1 MATAMCVYCLSLCGV
16 LTAGNV
22 PYARDGKGLE
32 QKVWQQ
38 EWRKAL
44 DRHSGVRTK
53 FDIGTVTTAIFWDVT
68 ARSYIFVTPYGVT
81 CQTTAL
87 SKCI

>member
-1 MATAMCVYCLSLCGV
+1 MDIAIRVYCLSLSGV

-22 PYARDGKGLE
+22 LYPRDVKGLE

-44 DRHSGVRTK
+44 ERYNGVPTK
-53 FDIGTVTTAIFWDVT
+53 HGVGMAIT
-68 ARSYIFVTPYGVT
+68 GVF
-81 CQTTAL
+81 
-87 SKCI
+87 

>member
-1 MATAMCVYCLSLCGV
+1 MDIAIRVYCLSLSGV

-22 PYARDGKGLE
+22 HNARDGKGLE

-44 DRHSGVRTK
+44 QRHKEEPTK
-53 FDIGTVTTAIFWDVT
+53 FDVGMAITAVF
-68 ARSYIFVTPYGVT
+68 
-81 CQTTAL
+81 
-87 SKCI
+87 